1 VSNGEPS
8 TISKKTVQ
16 GAAWTMGTSLGV
28 RAMQVVGT
36 LALTHYLEPREIGEV
51 NNAAILLISAM
62 RFSQVGVPQYLVTR
76 TRHRR
81 DVAWHATI
89 LLVATSAVAIGG
101 VTLLGKPL
109 SVALKAPGM
118 NQYLPWLAGAVF
130 LMAVGVIPDRLM
142 RRELRFK
149 EASLIRTGSELSYTV
164 GSVVAAAVGI
174 GPMAIV
180 IGNVLRS
187 SLFLVATTAKVPPRE
202 WMTPHPLSR
211 ATMAE
216 MMAYGLPFMV
226 ATIMTVA
233 SQTWDNLMMSALYGP
248 AVAGA
253 YALAYNLADIPAT
266 QVGEQISDVLTPS
279 LVHLSPDDRR
289 NMLVRSTAMLSLIV
303 FPLAVGLGAVAET
316 LVSTLLRNAWSMVAP
331 MLSILAFLSVVR
343 PIGWTI
349 GSYLSVQGRTK
360 TIMWLSLVNVVVLFS
375 SMAMLGHW
383 FGPLAACYGVG
394 IGFSVH
400 ALGSV
405 WVVRQSE
412 GIPLSAFLRATVPPL
427 VASAALAAAVFA
439 TRRWLIPHLPELR
452 GIALFAEL
460 LAGGIAYV
468 VSISVISPKMLVE
481 LLHLVR
487 LARRTRT

>member
-1 VSNGEPS
+1 
-8 TISKKTVQ
+8 
-16 GAAWTMGTSLGV
+16 MGTSLGV
-28 RAMQVVGT
+28 RAMQVAGT
-36 LALTHYLEPREIGEV
+36 LALTHYLDPREIGEV

-62 RFSQVGVPQYLVTR
+62 RFSQIGIPQYLVTR
-76 TRHRR
+76 KVHKR

-89 LLVATSAVAIGG
+89 LLVSTSALAIFG

-109 SVALKAPGM
+109 SLALKAPGM
-118 NQYLPWLAGAVF
+118 NLYLPWLAGAVF

-164 GSVVAAAVGI
+164 GSVIAAAVGI

-180 IGNVLRS
+180 IGNALRS
-187 SLFLVATTAKVPPRE
+187 SLYLIAMTAKIRPSE
-202 WMTPHPLSR
+202 WMRPHPLSR
-211 ATMAE
+211 ATIAD
-216 MMAYGLPFMV
+216 MMAYGLPFMM
-226 ATIMTVA
+226 ATIMVVA
-233 SQTWDNLMMSALYGP
+233 SQTWDNLLMSALYGP

-253 YALAYNLADIPAT
+253 YALAYSLADIPAT

-279 LVHLSPDDRR
+279 LIHLSPSDRR
-289 NMLVRSTAMLSLIV
+289 KVLVQSTAMLSLIV
-303 FPLAVGLGAVAET
+303 FPLAVGLGAVAKT

-360 TIMWLSLVNVVVLFS
+360 TIMWLSLINVVALFS
-375 SMAMLGHW
+375 SMGLLGYW

-394 IGFSVH
+394 IGFSIH
-400 ALGSV
+400 ALGSI

-412 GIPLSAFLRATVPPL
+412 GIPLLAFLGATMPPL
-427 VASAALAAAVFA
+427 VASAALAVAVFVA
-439 TRRWLIPHLPELR
+439 RRWLTPHLPDFR
-452 GIALFAEL
+452 GVALLVEL

-468 VSISVISPKMLVE
+468 VVVAAVSPRTLAE
-481 LLHLVR
+481 LLQLVR
-487 LARRTRT
+487 IARSTSP